1 MGPLGIDGAKLVSEG
16 MTADFGKRTGE
27 FDARTLSSHEAMLV
41 LQRAAALQQAALQGV
56 SSRLTGK
63 TALDA
68 YTVRDLESA
77 ATDVGIPVRLVTR
90 ALAEVMP
97 ANVR

>member
-1 MGPLGIDGAKLVSEG
+1 
-16 MTADFGKRTGE
+16 
-27 FDARTLSSHEAMLV
+27 MLV
-41 LQRAAALQQAALQGV
+41 LQRAAALQQAALQDV
-56 SSRLTGK
+56 STRLTGK
-63 TALDA
+63 TALGA

-97 ANVR
+97 ANVG